1 MEKEWWQIRKS
12 SLIKIAH
19 GFLRFQK
26 TTTYSVI
33 YVFISVFSVICAL
46 YNTWATLVIMGFPIC
61 PYYTVRAYVL
71 HKAGKQEYE
80 PKGFTVYHGAFKHQ
94 YHDEL
99 VCSCVHRYGKLRGSA
114 SNRIKVFT
122 TILTTFDRKNIR
134 S

>member
-1 MEKEWWQIRKS
+1 MFWTRAILWKIIKVLGYLIGMVRYYPARKKKYFFCPILDTS
-12 SLIKIAH
+12 
-19 GFLRFQK
+19 
-26 TTTYSVI
+26 TY
-33 YVFISVFSVICAL
+33 
-46 YNTWATLVIMGFPIC
+46 ATP
-61 PYYTVRAYVL
+61 YVL

-99 VCSCVHRYGKLRGSA
+99 VCSCVHRYGKIRGSA